1 MGVPRARGERC
12 TSWNERSTW
21 PVLTRAY
28 RAVCLLLR
36 HFIHV
41 TDNFCHLF
49 CPFSQVVPWSS
60 PAAPDFL
67 SLLSS
72 HLSPLCSALFS
83 LCSPLS
89 SPSFSLSSCVVGSP
103 RLSPVFCPIVC
114 SLSFPHV
121 PLLSPLFL
129 PPCCPSSLFSPRS
142 PLLAQLCLL
151 LIVLVSTTDFLKKS
165 NVKLTLVLRSGP
177 AGLTPASA
185 QAARPQ
191 TTRCAV
197 RGARLLRRRQ
207 RQQDSG
213 GMQGGSRST

>member
-1 MGVPRARGERC
+1 MPRARGERC

-41 TDNFCHLF
+41 HVTDNFCHLF

-72 HLSPLCSALFS
+72 SVLFCSVLSL
-83 LCSPLS
+83 LS
-89 SPSFSLSSCVVGSP
+89 SLLSSRFPLLRGEERGERRVPLGPP
-103 RLSPVFCPIVC
+103 RLPPVFCLIVC

-121 PLLSPLFL
+121 PLLVSALPL
-129 PPCCPSSLFSPRS
+129 SLLSVFSPRS
-142 PLLAQLCLL
+142 PL
-151 LIVLVSTTDFLKKS
+151 
-165 NVKLTLVLRSGP
+165 P
-177 AGLTPASA
+177 APRVTVF
-185 QAARPQ
+185 AAHRACQHDRFP
-191 TTRCAV
+191 
-197 RGARLLRRRQ
+197 
-207 RQQDSG
+207 
-213 GMQGGSRST
+213 